1 MINDQLP
8 GKWGAEM
15 LSYEIGACAYSTGYM
30 KAPSKIFPIK
40 LVPTIGIRSIVM
52 KFDFMGESPFETAMA
67 IADMTD
73 ELQKG
78 ADILLPDGFY
88 YWCEFDSAS
97 TPARK
102 APWIE
107 HVKFT
112 LHGVRHSRLEE
123 TTLTENGTV
132 IADGNIETPMI
143 VYLVPSGS
151 SMIFQGITIDSS
163 LPVTIDGIDTTIK
176 DSDGYNIFGDTDMT
190 KWPSLVPGENTIT
203 MTGVS
208 SAKISYYPIW
218 K

>member
-1 MINDQLP
+1 
-8 GKWGAEM
+8 M
-15 LSYEIGACAYSTGYM
+15 LDYDVGPCAYSNGYM
-30 KAPSKIFPIK
+30 KAPSKIFPVK
-40 LVPTIGIRSIVM
+40 LVPTIGLRQIVL
-52 KFDFMGESPFETAMA
+52 KFDFMGDSPFETAMA

-78 ADILLPDGFY
+78 AEILLPDGFL

-107 HVKFT
+107 QVKFT
-112 LHGVRHSRLEE
+112 LHGVRHSRMEE
-123 TTLTENGTV
+123 ITLTENGKIV
-132 IADGNIETPMI
+132 ADGNIETPMI
-143 VYLVPSGS
+143 AYLVPTGS
-151 SMIFQGITIDSS
+151 SMTFQGITIASS
-163 LPVTIDGIDTTIK
+163 LPVTIDGIKTTVM
-176 DSDGYNIFGDTDMT
+176 DSDDQNVFGSTNMT

-203 MTGVS
+203 MTGIE